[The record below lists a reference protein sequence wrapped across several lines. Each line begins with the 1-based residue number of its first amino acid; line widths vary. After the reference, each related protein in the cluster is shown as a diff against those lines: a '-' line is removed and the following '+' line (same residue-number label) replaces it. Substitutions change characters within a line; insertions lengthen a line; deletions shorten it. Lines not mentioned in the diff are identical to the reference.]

1 MNDELK
7 DFYSLPDDRDVKWE
21 SVLLR
26 LLATPKTRREL
37 ERRLGERG
45 CPRGTIDEL
54 LDRYE
59 QSGLIDDRAYAVL
72 YIDSKRDF
80 GLLRL
85 RDELRVR
92 GVDRD
97 LIEEVL
103 DEAEIDEEERA
114 LNLIDLWAGRP
125 GMTPEKLD
133 ARLRRRGFTGTSV
146 RAALQTW
153 HEQNEESEG
162 DE

>member
-7 DFYSLPDDRDVKWE
+7 DFYSLPDDRNVKWE

-37 ERRLGERG
+37 ERRLSERG

-103 DEAEIDEEERA
+103 D
-114 LNLIDLWAGRP
+114 
-125 GMTPEKLD
+125 
-133 ARLRRRGFTGTSV
+133 
-146 RAALQTW
+146 
-153 HEQNEESEG
+153 
-162 DE
+162 